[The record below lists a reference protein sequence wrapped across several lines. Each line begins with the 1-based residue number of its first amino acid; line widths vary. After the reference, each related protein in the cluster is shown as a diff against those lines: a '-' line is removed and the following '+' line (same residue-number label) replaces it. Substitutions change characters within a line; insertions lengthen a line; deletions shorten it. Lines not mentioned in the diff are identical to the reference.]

1 MVSVAV
7 QWYMSGLWLVS
18 RCSVAVQGICLV
30 YGTDMCVQMP
40 DIYSLHLL
48 QPGVWAEIEIMFM
61 TERTKAVA
69 CDESCSLRL
78 DI

>member
-7 QWYMSGLWLVS
+7 QRYMSGLWLVS
-18 RCSVAVQGICLV
+18 RCNGICLV

-48 QPGVWAEIEIMFM
+48 QPGVRAEIEIMFM